1 MAAQSDRQRIG
12 RAFHR
17 HAAEYDRYASV
28 QKRVVVRLERL
39 LEAHL
44 PRTPQRAL
52 DIGCGT
58 GALLTVLSR
67 HYPHASLVGLDLAF
81 NMARQS
87 AAHLREKA
95 LLVNGDAE
103 RLPFQDGM
111 FDLVVSASTLQWVDR
126 LDCCFQQ
133 CHRVLR
139 DKGLLCAAF
148 FGGGTLWELREC
160 YRDAVTNRFGAGD
173 ERQNRMH
180 RFRNRDEVRQ
190 VMSGLGYDPVLIAA
204 ETEMEYHSD
213 VAGLLR
219 SIKSIGAATTS
230 RNDTG
235 GGLGWRGLLAD
246 MANIYQERFLE
257 GGMIPATYEVIYV
270 VARKGGVLTSPMK
283 R

>member
-1 MAAQSDRQRIG
+1 MVAQSDRQRIG

-44 PRTPQRAL
+44 PQAPPRAL

-58 GALLTVLSR
+58 GALLSVLAGR
-67 HYPHASLVGLDLAF
+67 YPHASLVGLDLAF

-87 AAHLREKA
+87 AARLGDRA
-95 LLVNGDAE
+95 LLVNGDVE
-103 RLPFQDGM
+103 RLPFQDGV

-126 LDCCFQQ
+126 LDVCFQQ

-139 DKGLLCAAF
+139 EGGLLCAAF
-148 FGGGTLWELREC
+148 FGGRTLWELREC
-160 YRDAVTNRFGAGD
+160 YREAVTNRFGAND

-180 RFRNRDEVRQ
+180 RFRDRDEVQR
-190 VMSGLGYDPVLIAA
+190 VMSGLGYDQVVIAT
-204 ETEMEYHSD
+204 ETEMEYHTD

-270 VARKGGVLTSPMK
+270 VARRGGVRLSPTT